1 MKYRMLVVI
10 AALFL
15 ITAVCLCAGCQAS
28 TDTDTNVISN
38 SEIAPPKFNYETGS
52 YDEEFTLTV
61 AADNDTIVH
70 YTLDGSI
77 PTADSPVFPTE
88 GMIIG
93 NRSDEPNVLAAV
105 STNKISLETDH
116 VPPTVTK
123 GTVIRAAAFS
133 PDGKTMSA
141 VTTKTYFVGLNYKDI
156 KIISLVL
163 DVDSLFDY
171 ENGIYV
177 MGKVYDDWM
186 ASDPEAKNAGS
197 WEIKGNFSQ
206 KGREWEREVLL
217 QLIENDGAFGI
228 EQNMGMRIM
237 GTATRTYYQKSF
249 RLYAREEYGAKRLE
263 YPLITGLTTDNGEQP
278 LQKFKTFILR
288 NGGNDNYFTLLRDPY
303 VQALLPDRDF
313 ATQGAEPCIVFINGE
328 YWGIYSITED
338 YSDNYIEDN
347 YGVDSKNTI
356 IVKNMVNDEPKVDEG
371 EPTDIELYKELEGS
385 IYWRD
390 FTQDEH
396 YDWLCANVDMQNLI
410 DYMAVLLYIDNGD
423 GAFNGNNWRIWRAR
437 ETDPENEYADGRW
450 RFMLYDNDFAL
461 AFRPDEGGAEKNTLE
476 QIRNIDWGWGLLFNK
491 LMENEE
497 FRAQFINTFMD
508 LRNTYFRS
516 EDALKTLEEM
526 KSVIAPYI
534 AEQYR
539 RNGPGWVTQMTD
551 DEMEQRFEY
560 ELDNIRQFINGRYD
574 YSVVMLSD
582 CYGLDEAHSIS
593 LGANDHEGG
602 TVSVNT
608 VSPELGDDLWQGKYF
623 SEYEITLTAVPMEGY
638 VFVGWSGDVTEQ
650 KSEITLRL
658 SEDMEIIANFE
669 KNQT

>member
-1 MKYRMLVVI
+1 MKYRMLVAI
-10 AALFL
+10 ATLFL
-15 ITAVCLCAGCQAS
+15 ITAVCLCAGCKAS

-38 SEIAPPKFNYETGS
+38 SVIAPPKFNYETGS
-52 YDEEFTLTV
+52 YDEAFTLTV
-61 AADNDTIVH
+61 AADNNTIVH

-77 PTADSPVFPTE
+77 PTSDSPVFPAE

-116 VPPTVTK
+116 IPPTVTK

-133 PDGKTMSA
+133 PDGEIMSA
-141 VTTKTYFVGLNYKDI
+141 VTTKTYFVGLDYKDI

-163 DVDSLFDY
+163 DGDSLFDY

-206 KGREWEREVLL
+206 KGREWEREVLF
-217 QLIENDGAFGI
+217 QLIENNGAFGI

-313 ATQGAEPCIVFINGE
+313 STQGSEPCIVFINGE

-338 YSDNYIEDN
+338 YSDDYIEDN

-390 FTQDEH
+390 FTEIEH
-396 YDWLCANVDMQNLI
+396 YDWISENVDIQNLI
-410 DYMAVLLYIDNGD
+410 DYMAVLLYIDNSD

-437 ETDPENEYADGRW
+437 ETAPENEYADGRW

-491 LMENEE
+491 LMQNDE
-497 FRAQFINTFMD
+497 FKAQFINTFMD
-508 LRNTYFRS
+508 LRNTSFRP
-516 EDALKTLEEM
+516 ENALETLEEM
-526 KSVIAPYI
+526 KSAIAPYI

-551 DEMEQRFEY
+551 DEMEQRFEN
-560 ELDNIRQFINGRYD
+560 ELDNIRQFINGRYA
-574 YSVVMLSD
+574 YSVDMLRD

-593 LGANDHEGG
+593 LGANNHEGG

-608 VSPELGDDLWQGKYF
+608 ITPELGDDLWQGKYF
-623 SEYEITLTAVPMEGY
+623 SEYEITLNAVPMEGY

-650 KSEITLRL
+650 NPEITLRL

-669 KNQT
+669 KNKE

>member
-1 MKYRMLVVI
+1 MKYRILVI
-10 AALFL
+10 MAALFW
-15 ITAVCLCAGCQAS
+15 ITAVCLCAGCETS
-28 TDTDTNVISN
+28 SDTDTVVSD
-38 SEIAPPKFNYETGS
+38 SEITPPKFNYETGS

-61 AADNDTIVH
+61 VADNDTIVR

-77 PTADSPVFPTE
+77 PTSDSPVFPTE
-88 GMIIG
+88 GMVIAD
-93 NRSDEPNVLAAV
+93 RSSEPNVLAAV

-116 VPPTVTK
+116 TPPTVTK

-133 PDGKTMSA
+133 PDGEIMSA
-141 VTTKTYFVGLNYKDI
+141 VTTETYLVGLDYKDI
-156 KIISLVL
+156 KIVSLVL
-163 DVDSLFDY
+163 DSDSLFDY
-171 ENGIYV
+171 ETGIYV
-177 MGKVYDDWM
+177 MGKYYDDWM

-217 QLIENDGAFGI
+217 QLIENDGSFGI

-263 YPLITGLTTDNGEQP
+263 YPLITGLTTDNGEQT

-288 NGGNDNYFTLLRDPY
+288 NAGNDNYFTLLRDPY
-303 VQALLPDRDF
+303 VQALVSDRDF
-313 ATQGAEPCIVFINGE
+313 ATQGAESCIVFINGE

-347 YGVDSKNTI
+347 YGVDDKNVI

-371 EPTDIELYKELEGS
+371 EAEDIELYKELEGS

-410 DYMAVLLYIDNGD
+410 DYMAVLLYIDNSD
-423 GAFNGNNWRIWRAR
+423 GAFNGNNWRVWRAR

-491 LMENEE
+491 LMENER

-508 LRNTYFRS
+508 LRNTCFRP
-516 EDALKTLEEM
+516 EDALETLEEM
-526 KSVIAPYI
+526 KNVYAPYI

-551 DEMEQRFEY
+551 NEMKWRFEN
-560 ELDNIRQFINGRYD
+560 ELNHIRQFINGRYD
-574 YSVVMLSD
+574 YSVTMLKD
-582 CYGLDEAHSIS
+582 GYGLDEAHSIS
-593 LGANDHEGG
+593 LGANIPESG
-602 TVSVNT
+602 TVRVNT
-608 VSPELGDDLWQGKYF
+608 VTPELSDGLWQGKYF
-623 SEYEITLTAVPMEGY
+623 SEYEITLTAVPTEGY
-638 VFVGWSGDVTEQ
+638 VFTGWSGDVTEQ
-650 KSEITLRL
+650 KPEITLQL
-658 SEDMEIIANFE
+658 SKDMEIIANFE
-669 KNQT
+669 KNTE

>member
-1 MKYRMLVVI
+1 MKCRRYVILVSFLWVV
-10 AALFL
+10 AL
-15 ITAVCLCAGCQAS
+15 CLCTGCKKSNAI
-28 TDTDTNVISN
+28 DTIEVFD
-38 SEIAPPKFNYETGS
+38 SEIVPPKFSHETGS
-52 YDEEFTLTV
+52 YDENFILTV
-61 AADNDTIVH
+61 VADTGTTVR
-70 YTLDGSI
+70 YTLDGSM
-77 PTADSPVFPTE
+77 PTSDSPVFPTE
-88 GMIIG
+88 GMVIAD
-93 NRSDEPNVLAAV
+93 RSDEPNVLAAV

-116 VPPTVTK
+116 VPPTVSK

-133 PDGKTMSA
+133 PDGEIMSA
-141 VTTKTYFVGLNYKDI
+141 VTTETYLVGLDYKDI
-156 KIISLVL
+156 KIVSLVL
-163 DVDSLFDY
+163 DSDSLFDY

-177 MGKVYDDWM
+177 MGKYYDDWM

-206 KGREWEREVLL
+206 KGREWEREVLF
-217 QLIENDGAFGI
+217 QLIENDGSFGI
-228 EQNMGMRIM
+228 EQNMGIRIM

-390 FTQDEH
+390 FTQAEH
-396 YDWLCANVDMQNLI
+396 YDWLCENVDMQNLI
-410 DYMAVLLYIDNGD
+410 DYMAVLLYIDNSD
-423 GAFNGNNWRIWRAR
+423 GAFNGNNWRVWRGR

-491 LMENEE
+491 LMENEQ

-508 LRNTYFRS
+508 LRNTCFRP
-516 EDALKTLEEM
+516 EDALETLEEM
-526 KSVIAPYI
+526 KNVYSPYI

-551 DEMEQRFEY
+551 DEMKWRFED
-560 ELDNIRQFINGRYD
+560 ELNHIRQFINGRYD
-574 YSVVMLSD
+574 YSVTMIRD
-582 CYGLDEAHSIS
+582 GYGLGEAYNIS
-593 LGANDHEGG
+593 LSTSNPEGG
-602 TVSVNT
+602 TVIINT
-608 VSPELGDDLWQGKYF
+608 VTPDLSNGLWQGKYF
-623 SEYEITLTAVPMEGY
+623 SEYEIYLTAAPTEGY
-638 VFVGWSGDVTEQ
+638 VFTGWSGDVTEQ
-650 KSEITLRL
+650 QAEITIRL
-658 SEDMEIIANFE
+658 AEDMEIIANFE
-669 KNQT
+669 KR

>member
-1 MKYRMLVVI
+1 MKYRLLVI

-15 ITAVCLCAGCQAS
+15 ITAVCLCAGCKAS

-77 PTADSPVFPTE
+77 PTADSPVFPAE

-133 PDGKTMSA
+133 PDGEIMSA
-141 VTTKTYFVGLNYKDI
+141 VTTKTYFVGLDYKDI

-163 DVDSLFDY
+163 DSDSLFDY

-177 MGKVYDDWM
+177 MGKAYDDWM

-197 WEIKGNFSQ
+197 WEIRGNFSQ
-206 KGREWEREVLL
+206 KGREWEREVLF
-217 QLIENDGAFGI
+217 QLIENNGAFGI

-249 RLYAREEYGAKRLE
+249 RMYAREEYGAKRLE
-263 YPLITGLTTDNGEQP
+263 YPLIPGLMTDTGEQP

-371 EPTDIELYKELEGS
+371 EPTDIELYKELESS

-390 FTQDEH
+390 FTEAEH
-396 YDWLCANVDMQNLI
+396 YNWLCENVDIQNLI

-608 VSPELGDDLWQGKYF
+608 VTPELGDDLWQGKYF
-623 SEYEITLTAVPMEGY
+623 SEYEITLTAVPTEGY

-658 SEDMEIIANFE
+658 SEDLEIIANFE